1 MHAGERELIGVDCA
15 HTLAAMITLQESLAA
30 FPRTDV
36 RANGL
41 RFAVHTA
48 GDGDKLALCL
58 HGFPEAWF
66 SWRHQMP
73 LLAKLGYRVWAP
85 DMRGYGDTDRPG
97 RTRDYAIDRLVD
109 DVAGLI
115 DASGSKDVTLVAHDW
130 GGHVAWELAAMGVR
144 PLSRL
149 VNMNIGHPRV
159 MTKAIYGGSIEQMR
173 KSWYIFFFQL
183 PFLAERSLSKN
194 EHAAIAQAFR
204 GMAVDKSRF
213 PDELMDLYRASAAK
227 PGAITAMLSYYRAAL
242 RHPSKR
248 RRVEKID
255 TPTLLIWGEADA
267 ALGIELAEGS
277 AACVRDFTLA
287 RIPACS
293 HWVQQE
299 QPEQVNAILE
309 KWLMT
314 PRP

>member
-1 MHAGERELIGVDCA
+1 MSALSD
-15 HTLAAMITLQESLAA
+15 SLAA
-30 FPRTDV
+30 FPRSDI

-41 RFAVHTA
+41 RFAVRTA

-85 DMRGYGDTDRPG
+85 DLRGYGDTDRPG

-130 GGHVAWELAAMGVR
+130 GGHVAWELATMGVR

-149 VNMNIGHPRV
+149 VNMNIPHPAV
-159 MTKAIYGGSIEQMR
+159 MQRALRTSPTQLR
-173 KSWYIFFFQL
+173 KSWYIFAFQI
-183 PFLAERSLSKN
+183 PGFAERWLAKDD
-194 EHAAIAQAFR
+194 HVAIAKAFR
-204 GMAVDKSRF
+204 GMAIDKSRF
-213 PDELMDLYRASAAK
+213 PDELLDLYRASAAR
-227 PGAITAMLSYYRAAL
+227 PGAIKAMVSYYRAAL
-242 RHPSKR
+242 RFPSQR
-248 RRVEKID
+248 PRASRLE
-255 TPTLLIWGEADA
+255 TPTLLIWGEEDT
-267 ALGIELAEGS
+267 ALGKELAEGS
-277 AACVRDFTLA
+277 RAMVKDLTLEF
-287 RIPACS
+287 IPRCS

-299 QPEQVNAILE
+299 QPEKVNAILE
-309 KWLMT
+309 RWLTT
-314 PRP
+314 PRPG

>member
-1 MHAGERELIGVDCA
+1 MT
-15 HTLAAMITLQESLAA
+15 TLSDSLSA

-48 GDGDKLALCL
+48 GEGDKLALCL

-85 DMRGYGDTDRPG
+85 DLRGYGDSDRPG
-97 RTRDYAIDRLVD
+97 RTSDYAVDRLVD
-109 DVAGLI
+109 DIAGLI

-130 GGHVAWELAAMGVR
+130 GGHLAWELATTGVR

-149 VNMNIGHPRV
+149 VNMNIPHPRV
-159 MTKAIYGGSIEQMR
+159 MTRAIWGGNLAQVR
-173 KSWYIFFFQL
+173 RSWYIFAFQI
-183 PFLAERSLSKN
+183 PGFAERFLSRN
-194 EHAAIAQAFR
+194 DHEAIANAFR
-204 GMAVDKSRF
+204 GMAIDKSRF
-213 PDELMDLYRASAAK
+213 PDELLDLYRANAAK
-227 PGAITAMLSYYRAAL
+227 PGAIKAMVSYYRAAL
-242 RHPSKR
+242 RNPTKR
-248 RRVEKID
+248 KHVEKLE
-255 TPTLLIWGEADA
+255 TPTLLIWGEDDT
-267 ALGIELAEGS
+267 ALGKELAIES
-277 AACVRDFTLA
+277 CDLVKDITLEL
-287 RIPACS
+287 IPKCS

-299 QPEQVNAILE
+299 QPEKVNAILE
-309 KWLMT
+309 RWLTT